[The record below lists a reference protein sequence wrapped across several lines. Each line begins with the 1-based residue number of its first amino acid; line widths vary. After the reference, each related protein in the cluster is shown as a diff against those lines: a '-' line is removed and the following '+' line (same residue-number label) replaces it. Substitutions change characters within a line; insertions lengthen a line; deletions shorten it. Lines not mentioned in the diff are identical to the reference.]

1 MVDIAPNHA
10 GFIMGISNSFA
21 TLPGVFGNILTGFI
35 LDRTG
40 SYTFVWLSTIVV
52 YSIGCLAFH
61 RWSKGNEVL
70 YK

>member
-1 MVDIAPNHA
+1 
-10 GFIMGISNSFA
+10 MGISNSFA

-40 SYTFVWLSTIVV
+40 SYTYVWLTTIAVFV
-52 YSIGCLAFH
+52 FGSAVFH

-70 YK
+70 FV